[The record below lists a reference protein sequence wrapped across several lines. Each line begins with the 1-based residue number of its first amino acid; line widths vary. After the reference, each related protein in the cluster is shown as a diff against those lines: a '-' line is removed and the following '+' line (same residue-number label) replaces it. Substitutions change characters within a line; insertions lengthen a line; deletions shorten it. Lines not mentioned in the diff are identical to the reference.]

1 MSSHNLNHVTVTGN
15 LAQEPALLDLPAGQ
29 CACELRIACNRRRQN
44 KLTGVWDEWTD
55 FFDARIVGA
64 LAPVAHRRLRKG
76 HGVAIDGRLSTQPS
90 RCEDPIHRSETVILV
105 DEIQFLTRAADAEH
119 TALERGALHPKA
131 LRPGDVLVTDEASGA
146 AGTLE
151 APIANDDDDEQAT
164 TITPPASV
172 QSMLLLEH

>member
-1 MSSHNLNHVTVTGN
+1 VSSHNLNHVTVTGN

-29 CACELRIACNRRRQN
+29 CACELRIACNRRWQN
-44 KLTGVWDEWTD
+44 KLTGVWDEWAD
-55 FFDARIVGA
+55 FFDARIIGA

-105 DEIQFLTRAADAEH
+105 DEIQFLTRASDTEH
-119 TALERGALHPKA
+119 TALEPGALHPKA
-131 LRPGDVLVTDEASGA
+131 LRPGDVLVTDEASDA
-146 AGTLE
+146 AGTLQ
-151 APIANDDDDEQAT
+151 APIVNDDEQAT